1 MIQIGIVFAI
11 IAALGLSLQA
21 LTVRVATLQGRSSDV
36 LLVALV
42 VNAVIFVPIPLVTSA
57 GSAITTAGIV
67 GFAVAGILETMVGRA
82 FLFEGIKRVGAS
94 RAEPIKATTPL
105 HATILAVLV
114 LGESVTGPQF
124 LGVLIIIAGVA
135 LVTWEGRT
143 SATSSADSVSWIGLS
158 LPLVAA
164 VCFGLG
170 PIFASIGFREGGSLF
185 VGLAVQSIAGLVAYS
200 LYLAVQDEI
209 PPVKRLRDADF
220 RWYVFAG
227 LASVMF
233 MVAYYV
239 GLEVSTV
246 GIIVPIMQTS
256 PLITILLSAVF
267 LRKFERVTLK
277 VILAAATIVA
287 GGVLV
292 AVAG

>member
-1 MIQIGIVFAI
+1 VIQIGIVFAI

-21 LTVRVATLQGRSSDV
+21 LTVRVATLQARSSDV

-42 VNAVIFVPIPLVTSA
+42 VNAAIFAPLPLVTSA
-57 GSAITTAGIV
+57 SSAITITGAAA
-67 GFAVAGILETMVGRA
+67 FAIAGILETMVGRA

-105 HATILAVLV
+105 HATILSVLV

-124 LGVLIIIAGVA
+124 AGVLIIIAGVA

-143 SATSSADSVSWIGLS
+143 ATTSSVDSVSWIGLA

-170 PIFASIGFREGGSLF
+170 PIFASIGFRQGGSLL

-200 LYLAVQDEI
+200 LYLALQDEI

-227 LASVMF
+227 LASAAF

-256 PLITILLSAVF
+256 PLVTILLSAMF
-267 LRKFERVTLK
+267 LQEFERVTPK
-277 VILAAATIVA
+277 VVFAAATIVA

-292 AVAG
+292 AVTG